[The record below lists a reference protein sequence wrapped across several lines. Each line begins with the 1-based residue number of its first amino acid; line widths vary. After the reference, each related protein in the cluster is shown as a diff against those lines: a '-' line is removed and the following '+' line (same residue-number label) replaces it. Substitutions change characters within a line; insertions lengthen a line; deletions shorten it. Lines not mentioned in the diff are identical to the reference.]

1 MKDYQ
6 QSTTNWRAN
15 LRANE
20 KKTKLV
26 IACFVGLYILLGLLV
41 DIFFLMQNNN
51 YTISS
56 ALISLLT
63 FHNPPFATIIML
75 IIAGISLLVTYSMYD
90 KMMLLGTDSHQVLPN
105 DFNL

>member
-75 IIAGISLLVTYSMYD
+75 IIKKYKYWIISQFPHNYSLGSPVHITDNVLIAGY
-90 KMMLLGTDSHQVLPN
+90 
-105 DFNL
+105 